1 MPAPYT
7 DTHDPSVKLL
17 RKDSK
22 VESLERTEKR
32 LENLENLVIF
42 FTHHC
47 HAILHVHV
55 VACGGWYASERWK

>member
-7 DTHDPSVKLL
+7 DTHDPSIKLL

-32 LENLENLVIF
+32 LENLENLVILLSYHF
-42 FTHHC
+42 Y
-47 HAILHVHV
+47 AILSIHI
-55 VACGGWYASERWK
+55 VACGGW